1 MSLTCRATK
10 LGMPR
15 ISYLISDD
23 FLLTNLDKI
32 SASIQI
38 NPYQVAMIL
47 GVSTETLK
55 KNRGQGM
62 PPRFVKEKSCIRYRV
77 GDVREY
83 LSQKPVFSNTGEV
96 AVEQLKQKGR
106 LLLK

>member
-1 MSLTCRATK
+1 
-10 LGMPR
+10 MPR

-38 NPYQVAMIL
+38 NPYQVAKIL

-62 PPRFVKEKSCIRYRV
+62 PPRFVKERSCIRYRV
-77 GDVREY
+77 GDVRDY
-83 LSQKPVFSNTGEV
+83 MNQKSVFNNTGE
-96 AVEQLKQKGR
+96 AVVEWSKQRGK
-106 LLLK
+106 

>member
-1 MSLTCRATK
+1 
-10 LGMPR
+10 MPKTTT
-15 ISYLISDD
+15 LIANE

-55 KNRGQGM
+55 KNRGQGI
-62 PPRFVKEKSCIRYRV
+62 PPRFVKERSCIRYRV
-77 GDVREY
+77 GDVRDY
-83 LSQKPVFSNTGEV
+83 MNQKSVFNNTGE
-96 AVEQLKQKGR
+96 AVVEWSKQRGK
-106 LLLK
+106 